1 MKSENVVV
9 ANKNPLT
16 CPTGILSLQGR
27 GKRVVSF
34 APLREKV
41 GGARMRGHIK
51 GFTLIELLVV
61 VLIIGILAAVALPQY
76 QFAVDKARYSE
87 LMSLVRRIKVEQE
100 VFYLANGHYANDCEE
115 LGVDLPTGTYL
126 DTHKLIQD
134 NNGKFALRCN
144 TITAAGILLDG
155 NENVVSYEQVLSFPS
170 VEDRTANKQ
179 SCWATETLN
188 PTRWEKICKHYC
200 GELSP
205 NRTVGTFCEW

>member
-1 MKSENVVV
+1 MKNQTNVVI
-9 ANKNPLT
+9 KKGCHSRTPLS
-16 CPTGILSLQGR
+16 GIYNARRCQTKCHPRVSLSGISTL
-27 GKRVVSF
+27 F
-34 APLREKV
+34 PP
-41 GGARMRGHIK
+41 H

-61 VLIIGILAAVALPQY
+61 VLIIGILAAVAVPQY
-76 QFAVDKARYSE
+76 QFSVDKTRYSE

-155 NENVVSYEQVLSFPS
+155 NNGNLVSYEQVLSFPS

-179 SCWATETLN
+179 SCWATGTRN

-205 NRTVGTFCEW
+205 SAVVGTFCEW